1 MFSTSGLCDILGVPQ
16 LNSSNSKPSQPS
28 EGGNCQGGGGK
39 PSQDVKAV
47 MDQLEDDED
56 VAAARAVQREVAE
69 EAREFSEEAQETSDE
84 VTGRPVTTDSTAER
98 QEFTSSSS
106 PTEEVEKSN
115 DQLEKEFSAWQGAIG
130 PDVATLEASLLPVER
145 YALDFKE
152 NVDPYYSIWY
162 QTEEQRRL
170 EMMASSGNMD
180 TEELEAEREAE
191 KFHYME
197 TGELL
202 ATNIQSSDIPN
213 QYDLYASK
221 RAHAIAE
228 HRRRDLE
235 GKAWVC
241 KKDQYG
247 VYFWLN
253 EDTGVSTFDMPKTV
267 AQREMYIKARNQ
279 RFGAPPFNALILIM
293 SFLRPASDRLAAALV
308 CQSWWK
314 AARDPCFHLRVVLAN
329 SVGTSQFGLGGQY
342 DSIAAALAAAEPG
355 TTVEVCTG
363 RHHCDGDI
371 VIDIPIRIIGSPLMA
386 STGVVLELNGSL
398 HWSAK
403 GGIMFGMHI
412 RRPRHCATSR
422 PLGTD

>member
-1 MFSTSGLCDILGVPQ
+1 M
-16 LNSSNSKPSQPS
+16 
-28 EGGNCQGGGGK
+28 EGGDYQGASGGK
-39 PSQDVKAV
+39 LSQDVKAV
-47 MDQLEDDED
+47 MDQLEDAED
-56 VAAARAVQREVAE
+56 VAATRAVQKEVAE
-69 EAREFSEEAQETSDE
+69 EAQEFNEEAQEASNEVTVAEEAQEFNEEAQEASNE
-84 VTGRPVTTDSTAER
+84 VTGQPNSTADR
-98 QEFTSSSS
+98 QELASSS
-106 PTEEVEKSN
+106 PSTVEVEKSN

-130 PDVATLEASLLPVER
+130 PDVVTLEASFLPVER

-162 QTEEQRRL
+162 RTEEQRRL
-170 EMMASSGNMD
+170 EMMESAGNMD

-191 KFHYME
+191 ELRCME
-197 TGELL
+197 TGDLL
-202 ATNIQSSDIPN
+202 ITNIQSSDIPN
-213 QYDLYASK
+213 HSSLYASK

-228 HRRRDLE
+228 ARRRDLE
-235 GKAWVC
+235 GKAWVR

-267 AQREMYIKARNQ
+267 VQREMYNKARVL
-279 RFGAPPFNALILIM
+279 RFRAPPFQALLLVM

-308 CQSWWK
+308 CQSWRK
-314 AARDPCFHLRVVLAN
+314 AARDPCFHIRVIQAN
-329 SVGTSQFGLGGQY
+329 SVGTSQFRLGGQY
-342 DSIAAALAAAEPG
+342 DSLAAALAAAEPG

-371 VIDIPIRIIGSPLMA
+371 VIESPIRIIGSSLMA
-386 STGVVLELNGSL
+386 SAGVVLELGGSL

-403 GGIMFGMHI
+403 GGFMLGMHI
-412 RRPRHCATSR
+412 RRPRHCATPR